1 MQSLGLAPLSTSSSV
16 LFEILFLLAF
26 DQKSDTMRQCSL
38 GRAVMCYLFFFALP
52 ATRIFS
58 FAIFC
63 DAVLSKS
70 WQDKFFQTALFTWP
84 GIFFCLAPEVLDLA
98 CRCLVVLVAFDFG
111 FVAWFL
117 FGFTLFGKRIIP
129 AASCYLKAKDR
140 RCPRDALGLREKM
153 MSPGFPNGWATLSA
167 HGFFSPFLFGA
178 CSFSPLLLDGGVL
191 DFLRCCHCKIFF
203 PSLPGRRSARVL
215 TLAAIRQTKIQ

>member
-38 GRAVMCYLFFFALP
+38 GRAVLCYLFFFALP

-70 WQDKFFQTALFTWP
+70 WQDKFFQTALFTWH
-84 GIFFCLAPEVLDLA
+84 GIFFASPL
-98 CRCLVVLVAFDFG
+98 RSWTWLVVVWLC
-111 FVAWFL
+111 WWRL
-117 FGFTLFGKRIIP
+117 I
-129 AASCYLKAKDR
+129 
-140 RCPRDALGLREKM
+140 LGLLR
-153 MSPGFPNGWATLSA
+153 GF
-167 HGFFSPFLFGA
+167 
-178 CSFSPLLLDGGVL
+178 CLDSHYSESVSSQQL
-191 DFLRCCHCKIFF
+191 HVI
-203 PSLPGRRSARVL
+203 
-215 TLAAIRQTKIQ
+215 

>member
-1 MQSLGLAPLSTSSSV
+1 MQSLGSAPLSTSSSV

-38 GRAVMCYLFFFALP
+38 GRAVMCYLFFLLFL
-52 ATRIFS
+52 RLGSSHLRFS
-58 FAIFC
+58 VMQYFPNHGKINSFKLRC
-63 DAVLSKS
+63 LLGLV
-70 WQDKFFQTALFTWP
+70 F
-84 GIFFCLAPEVLDLA
+84 FFCLAPEVLDLA

-117 FGFTLFGKRIIP
+117 FGFTLFRKRIIP
-129 AASCYLKAKDR
+129 AASCYLKTKDR

-167 HGFFSPFLFGA
+167 HGFFFTSLVW
-178 CSFSPLLLDGGVL
+178 C
-191 DFLRCCHCKIFF
+191 IF
-203 PSLPGRRSARVL
+203 
-215 TLAAIRQTKIQ
+215 IQSTTT